1 MNKPLNALFKEKN
14 LVMHLY
20 GLPGTYKTTFLAQII
35 QKKLEEGCEHVYLID
50 SGGNFP
56 IIRLKSIKHLLQKMI
71 VFHPRSLEE
80 EAKLLDDLHI
90 KVLDHDSVLFID
102 DIFSHTNLEDKT
114 NIHLNSYILAQIST
128 ISRVIEFPI
137 VLTNQA
143 RSYENK
149 IRPFLHKLTSYYFDW
164 HFLFEKSEKSNIIL
178 VSLFK
183 KDKYTTQGKY
193 KVNSL
198 GFLALKDFS

>member
-1 MNKPLNALFKEKN
+1 MTKPLNALFKEKN
-14 LVMHLY
+14 VVMHLY

-50 SGGNFP
+50 TGGNFP

-71 VFHPRSLEE
+71 VFHPLSLEE
-80 EAKLLDDLHI
+80 EVKLVDDLNI
-90 KVLDHDSVLFID
+90 KILDKDSILLID
-102 DIFSHTNLEDKT
+102 DIFRHTNLEDKS
-114 NIHLNSYILAQIST
+114 NIHLNSYILAQISS
-128 ISRVIEFPI
+128 ISKIIEFPV

-143 RSYENK
+143 RSFENK
-149 IRPFLHKLTSYYFDW
+149 IRPFLHSLTSYYLDW
-164 HFLFEKSEKSNIIL
+164 HFLFEKSEKSNTIA

-183 KDKYTTQGKY
+183 KDKYISQGKY

-198 GFLALKDFS
+198 GFLGS